1 MLNEIIYELEHILIS
16 KKLKKIGFISIKK
29 SLGLAKNLGQSTL
42 GKYRLALAMCQ
53 LALQEC
59 QMALLGVRS
68 AFEFWP
74 NFDSFLKDFLAGN
87 CT

>member
-16 KKLKKIGFISIKK
+16 KKLKKIGFISIRK
-29 SLGLAKNLGQSTL
+29 SLGLAENLGQSTL
-42 GKYRLALAMCQ
+42 GKYRSALAMCQ
-53 LALQEC
+53 SAFQEC

-74 NFDSFLKDFLAGN
+74 NFDSFLKDF
-87 CT
+87 